1 MKSNLKLLHF
11 SLSVFVFLLMVGL
24 KASAQQ
30 FWSLAPESPI
40 GHLPLSDQEGRLYL
54 DLNADAFNVQS
65 YSKSTIAS
73 QADEDIEMILPN
85 EFGEQEVF
93 ELQKVAVLTPELQS
107 QYPLI
112 RTYVGKSKKRPYL
125 RVRLSHT
132 PIGINA
138 WMRYPN
144 GESRFLQPTGGV
156 KNRYIS
162 YLRGAESSG
171 AVDLICSTP
180 YKENWLKGDA
190 PKISNKSARSAN
202 AGDIRTFRLAISATG
217 GYTGFWGDDDPSN
230 GTNRED
236 ALAAVV
242 STINRVNEVFESELA
257 IHLELVSGIDLIYDN
272 VDTDPYSSDLNQ
284 EAQNNLDEVLGAENY
299 DIGHLFAY
307 ARDGGNGNAGT
318 VGSVCKNGIKGG
330 AFSAHPFRGT
340 RDDPFLND
348 HFDIDYVTHEMGHQF
363 GAFHTFSHANEFEG
377 FSSEPGSGSTIMGYA
392 GLVGLDN
399 VQRHSDPYFHYY
411 SLQNIEAYLE
421 RYSCYT
427 TTTND
432 NQAPVVDAGLDY
444 VLPIGTA
451 YELSATATDPDGD
464 ALFYCWEQLD
474 SGLVDAS
481 NFGPYNHSG
490 AQSRSLPPTN
500 HPKRIIPKM
509 EMVLYGNLT
518 MSNPSINSAWE
529 TVSLVDRTLTWGVTV
544 RDRYPSNQEGKGR
557 IASDVKVLKVHSDA
571 GPFAIE
577 SQNEA
582 GIHWQ
587 AGSRQTLLW
596 DVAQTD
602 QPPINTQNV
611 SILLSTDGGI
621 TFDRTLLSSTPNDGE
636 ETITVPGGI
645 ASDRVRIKIV
655 PDNSIYFT
663 VNTQDLTVSASPF
676 VLTFDRYTKEVCE
689 DALTFTFDFET
700 FETIGAPVRLS
711 FSDLPSALSA
721 SFSNGALNSTVASQT
736 ITLEGFSGLPA
747 QDLTLQLR
755 ADGAETT
762 QLINLGV
769 QIRTDNFEGIQLTAP
784 LYEDGEQD
792 RTLNLSWTDLPNASS
807 YMVEVANV
815 ADFSSLTHSKT
826 TKGPSVEVAGLDF
839 STDYFWRVK
848 PINECGEG
856 VYSEVGR
863 FRTFSVNCSTYQAS
877 ELPVQIANAVGSLP
891 KTTTVN
897 IDVFDQAVIQDVN
910 VNVTVDHSDIGD
922 IALFLVAPDNT
933 RVKLTEYLGGNG
945 DDYLQTVFDQES
957 SESIVFSLPPF
968 TGSFRPVGDLS
979 VLNGKNL
986 KGRWSLQIVDQ
997 LDNFLRGYLDAFS
1010 ITVCYRG
1017 NVVLDTDN
1025 DNIPDVLDNCPAIF
1039 NEDQSDSDG
1048 DGIGDVCDLNSL
1060 NNFSLRKFDPSCIG
1074 KSNGAI
1080 HITAVAHFDYNVNIE
1095 GPNGYYNEA
1104 SFSYIDKHTVSNLAK
1119 GSYTVCIGSP
1129 EDPNF
1134 ERCYTTELFEP
1145 DPLNVVTQLN
1155 ASDLS
1160 VTVDLSGGENYQLK
1174 INGSLYFIKSG
1185 RYRFP
1190 LKSGLNSLEVT
1201 SDIACQGKKVEE
1213 IYVSEDSNIYPN
1225 PAAEQ
1230 VNIVVGGSSTE
1241 AKILFFNLQG
1251 DLLQQTH
1258 LRLNALNRSHQI
1270 PLDFYRPGMYLIEV
1284 ITDHKTEQFKL
1295 LKR

>member
-1 MKSNLKLLHF
+1 MNFFQF
-11 SLSVFVFLLMVGL
+11 SLRAFVFFLLVGL

-30 FWSLAPESPI
+30 FWSLAPESSI
-40 GHLPLSDQEGRLYL
+40 GRLPLSDQEGRLYL
-54 DLNADAFNVQS
+54 DLNIDAFNVQT
-65 YSKSTIAS
+65 YSRSTIAS
-73 QADEDIEMILPN
+73 QAEEGIEMILPN
-85 EFGEQEVF
+85 EFGKQEVF
-93 ELQKVAVLTPELQS
+93 ELQKVAVLSPELQS

-112 RTYVGKSKKRPYL
+112 RTYVGKSKKRPDI

-144 GESRFLQPTGGV
+144 GESRFLQPTGGI

-162 YLRGAESSG
+162 YLRGAESS
-171 AVDLICSTP
+171 ATVDLICSTP
-180 YKENWLKGDA
+180 HKENWLEGAA
-190 PKISNKSARSAN
+190 PKISNKSAPSSNVGA
-202 AGDIRTFRLAISATG
+202 IRTFRLAISATG

-230 GTNRED
+230 GTNTED

-242 STINRVNEVFESELA
+242 STINRVNEVFESEFS
-257 IHLELVSGIDLIYDN
+257 IRLELVSGIDLIYDN
-272 VDTDPYSSDLNQ
+272 VDTDPYSNNLNQ
-284 EAQNNLDEVLGAENY
+284 EVQQNLDQKLGAENY

-307 ARDGGNGNAGT
+307 KRDGGDGNAGSIGT
-318 VGSVCKNGIKGG
+318 VCRNGIKGG
-330 AFSAHPFRGT
+330 AFSAHPFLGT
-340 RDDPFLND
+340 SNDPFLND
-348 HFDIDYVTHEMGHQF
+348 HFDIDYVAHEMGHQF
-363 GAFHTFSHANEFEG
+363 GAFHTFSHVNEFEG
-377 FSSEPGSGSTIMGYA
+377 FNSEPGSGSTIMGYA
-392 GLVGLDN
+392 GLQGLDN

-432 NQAPVVDAGLDY
+432 NQAPVVDAGPDCI
-444 VLPIGTA
+444 LPIGTA

-474 SGLVDAS
+474 NGLVDAS
-481 NFGPYNHSG
+481 NFGPYNHLG

-500 HPKRIIPKM
+500 LPKRTIPKM
-509 EMVLYGNLT
+509 ERTLKGSLT

-529 TVSLVDRTLTWGVTV
+529 TVSLVDRSLTWGVTV
-544 RDRYPSNQEGKGR
+544 RDRYLSDREGEGR
-557 IASDVKVLKVHSDA
+557 MASDVKVIKVISDA
-571 GPFAIE
+571 GPFAIQ
-577 SQNEA
+577 SQNES

-611 SILLSTDGGI
+611 SILLSTDGGAI
-621 TFDRTLLSSTPNDGE
+621 FDHTLVSSTPNDGE
-636 ETITVPGGI
+636 EIITVPGGI

-663 VNTQDLTVSASPF
+663 VNTQDLTISTSPF
-676 VLTFDRYTKEVCE
+676 VLTFNHYTKEACE
-689 DALTFTFDFET
+689 DALTFTYNFET
-700 FETIGAPVRLS
+700 FDSIDAPVRLS
-711 FSDLPSALSA
+711 FSDLPSGLSA
-721 SFSNGALNSTVASQT
+721 SFSNAALSSTVTSET
-736 ITLEGFSGLPA
+736 ITLMGLSALPA
-747 QDLTLQLR
+747 QELTLQLR
-755 ADGAETT
+755 ADGGETT
-762 QLINLGV
+762 QLINLEV
-769 QIRTDNFEGIQLTAP
+769 QIRTDNYEGIQLTAP
-784 LYEDGEQD
+784 LSEEGEQD
-792 RTLNLSWTDLPNASS
+792 RTLNLSWTDLSNASH
-807 YMVEVANV
+807 YKVEIADVS
-815 ADFSSLTHSKT
+815 DFSSLTYSKT
-826 TKGPSVEVAGLDF
+826 TVGPSLEVAGLDF
-839 STDYFWRVK
+839 STEYFWRVK

-856 VYSEVGR
+856 DYSEVGR
-863 FRTFSVNCSTYQAS
+863 FQTFSVNCTTYSAS
-877 ELPVQIANAVGSLP
+877 ELPVQIRDAIGNLP
-891 KTTTVN
+891 STTFVN

-910 VNVTVDHSDIGD
+910 VKVSVDHSEIGD

-933 RVKLTEYLGGNG
+933 KVKLTEYLGGNR
-945 DDYLQTVFDQES
+945 DDYQQTVFDQEAS
-957 SESIVFSLPPF
+957 QSIVFSLPPF
-968 TGSFRPVGDLS
+968 TGSFRPMGDLS

-997 LDNFLRGYLDAFS
+997 QNNFFRGNLDAFS

-1017 NVVLDTDN
+1017 NVVLDSDN
-1025 DNIPDVLDNCPAIF
+1025 DNIPDVLDNCPAVS
-1039 NEDQSDSDG
+1039 NENQSDSDG
-1048 DGIGDVCDLNSL
+1048 DGVGDVCDLNSL

-1095 GPNGYYNEA
+1095 GPNGYYNEG
-1104 SFSYIDKHTVSNLAK
+1104 SFSYVDKHTVSNLAK
-1119 GSYTVCIGSP
+1119 GSYTVCIGAP

-1134 ERCYTTELFEP
+1134 ERCYTTELSEP

-1174 INGSLYFIKSG
+1174 INGSPYSLKSG
-1185 RYRFP
+1185 RHRFP

-1201 SDIACQGKKVEE
+1201 TDIPCQGKKVEE

-1241 AKILFFNLQG
+1241 AKILFYNLQG
-1251 DLLQQTH
+1251 DLLQQTR

-1270 PLDFYRPGMYLIEV
+1270 SLDIYPPGVYLIQV
-1284 ITDHKTEQFKL
+1284 ISEDRAEQFKL